1 MTTRILLRS
10 PRSPFESPSPFAVL
24 ERNLI
29 GDNVGNLVFLDA
41 AYRILARPD
50 IELAVDGFRLNPR
63 DADRINERYDVY
75 VVPFA
80 NAFRR
85 RFERNLE
92 RWTDLVERLRI
103 PVVVLGVGAQ
113 SNIQLDRE
121 HLVPMERQ
129 TRRFVSAVL
138 DRSPSIGVRGEFT
151 ADWLRGLGFRDVEVI
166 GCPSMFWAGERFHVE
181 KRLPALDA
189 DSRIAITIS
198 PYRRE
203 MGPILMHH
211 HARYPNLTYLPQES
225 ATLELLLMGRPTG
238 ASDPSTGI
246 PVDLTHPMIREGKV
260 RMFVHPWP
268 WISFLRETDFSFGTR
283 IHGSIASL
291 LAGTPAV
298 LLAHDSR
305 TLELARYFEIPHRL
319 LSEVP
324 PDMDAA
330 DLYADADYSSL
341 VGGHPAR
348 WRVFSDYLARHGLTH
363 AFAAGGDGGAAFDAR
378 VAGLRHEVVV
388 SREMPAR
395 PTLGN
400 RLLQARLAGRRRLRD
415 WVRRARAR
423 RRGRGGAA

>member
-10 PRSPFESPSPFAVL
+10 PRSPFEAPSPATVL

-41 AYRILARPD
+41 TYRVLARPD
-50 IELAVDGFRLNPR
+50 VDIAIDGFRVNPR

-80 NAFRR
+80 NAFRG
-85 RFERNLE
+85 RFERTLE
-92 RWTDLVERLRI
+92 RWADLVERLRI

-113 SNIQLDRE
+113 SNVRFDRE
-121 HLVPMERQ
+121 ALVPIERV
-129 TRRFVSAVL
+129 TKRFVSAVL
-138 DRSPSIGVRGEFT
+138 DRSPSMGVRGEFT

-211 HARYPNLTYLPQES
+211 HARYPNLTYLAQDAP
-225 ATLELLLMGRPTG
+225 TLELLLMGRPTG
-238 ASDPSTGI
+238 GSEASTGI
-246 PVDLTHPMIREGKV
+246 PIDLTHPMIREGKI
-260 RMFVHPWP
+260 RMYVHPWP
-268 WISFLRETDFSFGTR
+268 WISYLRETDFSFGTR
-283 IHGSIASL
+283 IHGSITAL

-298 LLAHDSR
+298 VLAHDSR

-319 LSEVP
+319 LTEVG
-324 PDMDAA
+324 PDVDAA
-330 DLYADADYSSL
+330 ELYANADYSNL
-341 VGGHPAR
+341 LAGHPAR
-348 WRVFSDYLARHGLTH
+348 WRVFADYLTRQGINH
-363 AFAAGGDGGAAFDAR
+363 AFAPGGDAGAAFDAG
-378 VAGLRHEVVV
+378 VSSLRHEVVI
-388 SREMPAR
+388 SGDRPADR
-395 PTLGN
+395 SLGS
-400 RLLQARLAGRRRLRD
+400 RLLQARLA
-415 WVRRARAR
+415 AR
-423 RRGRGGAA
+423 RRGRDWVLRARAWRRARRGRP